1 MGEVQQ
7 INIKDWTYY
16 FYKDQIN
23 LKDFNAR
30 LLKIYKKNYKQI
42 YYIGY
47 VTLKKKLLIVI
58 ILTV

>member
-23 LKDFNAR
+23 LKDFDAM